1 MRMKKE
7 IKKPLEK
14 INAFLESGEK
24 PTLKIIHQLRL
35 EVKHLQA
42 FSELVIL
49 QNNFDAAADV
59 SGRLGKLFDEA
70 GKLRKFGLEIK
81 AIESI
86 SAHNRLSKP
95 ILFIEQLGSS
105 KKKYSRKLR
114 KIKKRY
120 PAFRPG
126 DFIKDHAMRF
136 SSDASQQFFAGRAAA
151 IMDLIKQDITSD
163 IKSLHQLRKI
173 LKSILYVMPVCKN
186 GVKPIGAFLKTRERF
201 MKSVE
206 SKIGSMHDTDSF
218 LRRLEKKHD
227 LINAAELSALRKIK
241 REWQHDIVHMK
252 KDLKPLL
259 PALRQFAIDLQNKS
273 AGDLNPVPAV
283 SN

>member
-1 MRMKKE
+1 MKKE

-14 INAFLESGEK
+14 INAFLESGKK
-24 PTLKIIHQLRL
+24 PTLKLIHQLRL

-49 QNNFDAAADV
+49 QNNFDATADI
-59 SGRLGKLFDEA
+59 SGRLGKLFRKA

-86 SAHNRLSKP
+86 STHSRLSKP

-105 KKKYSRKLR
+105 KRKYGRRLR
-114 KIKKRY
+114 KIQKQY
-120 PAFRPG
+120 PAFKPG
-126 DFIKDHAMRF
+126 DFIKDPSMRF
-136 SSDASQQFFAGRAAA
+136 SSDTSHQFLAGHAAS
-151 IMDLIKQDITSD
+151 ILELLKQDITSD

-186 GVKPIGAFLKTRERF
+186 GVKPVGAFLKTRERF

-227 LINAAELSALRKIK
+227 LIDATEWNALRKIK
-241 REWQHDIVHMK
+241 REWQHDIMHMK
-252 KDLKPLL
+252 KDLRPLL
-259 PALRQFAIDLQNKS
+259 PAVRQFAIDLQNKS
-273 AGDLNPVPAV
+273 TGNLNPVSAL
-283 SN
+283 SAK

>member
-1 MRMKKE
+1 
-7 IKKPLEK
+7 
-14 INAFLESGEK
+14 
-24 PTLKIIHQLRL
+24 
-35 EVKHLQA
+35 
-42 FSELVIL
+42 
-49 QNNFDAAADV
+49 
-59 SGRLGKLFDEA
+59 
-70 GKLRKFGLEIK
+70 
-81 AIESI
+81 
-86 SAHNRLSKP
+86 
-95 ILFIEQLGSS
+95 
-105 KKKYSRKLR
+105 
-114 KIKKRY
+114 
-120 PAFRPG
+120 
-126 DFIKDHAMRF
+126 
-136 SSDASQQFFAGRAAA
+136 
-151 IMDLIKQDITSD
+151 TSD